1 MNLHL
6 YFCPGTCSFVAHT
19 ALELVKESSGQD
31 YQSTLINLRNGD
43 HLKPEFKAINPRMQV
58 PALQVNGKL
67 LTQLIAII
75 EYIDAS
81 FPKAK
86 ILPKDTFEKAQALS
100 TLAWMNNT
108 VHPAFTRIF
117 RPERFGGENAKEDV
131 KTIALE
137 NFKSHLAEIDSM
149 TVSKEYICGNT
160 LTPADI
166 YAIAF
171 IRWAGM
177 AGIDPSQFK
186 NYQKYVQKLV
196 QNPVVKR
203 IMDKEKINLD
213 TYQAH

>member
-6 YFCPGTCSFVAHT
+6 YFCPGTCSFVAHL
-19 ALELVKESSGQD
+19 ALELAKESSGQD

-58 PALQVNGKL
+58 PALQVDGQL

-75 EYIDAS
+75 EFIDTTFPQAHI
-81 FPKAK
+81 FPKNA
-86 ILPKDTFEKAQALS
+86 FEKAEALS

-108 VHPAFTRIF
+108 VHPTFTRIF
-117 RPERFGGENAKEDV
+117 RPERFGGDQAKDAV
-131 KTIALE
+131 KAVALE
-137 NFKSHLAEIDSM
+137 SFKSYLAEIDSM
-149 TVSKEYICGNT
+149 TVSKEYICGNM

-166 YAIAF
+166 YTIAF

-177 AGIDPSQFK
+177 AGIDPSQYQ

-196 QNPVVKR
+196 QKPVVKR
-203 IMDKEKINLD
+203 IMDKEQINLD
-213 TYQAH
+213 TYKTH